1 MKQAKKGQNLDSLNN
16 KVTILKKKLIYF
28 YQIVENA
35 IKFNGILGKTEKYWE
50 GKNKEKKKTLQLEN
64 DSKEGRKDRIKN
76 VSNINSTSYISHS
89 DFFNDD
95 SLKDSLILNEETKL
109 NNFIKIIENKLGEK
123 IF

>member
-1 MKQAKKGQNLDSLNN
+1 M
-16 KVTILKKKLIYF
+16 
-28 YQIVENA
+28 
-35 IKFNGILGKTEKYWE
+35 GKTEKYWE

-64 DSKEGRKDRIKN
+64 DSKEGRKDCIKN